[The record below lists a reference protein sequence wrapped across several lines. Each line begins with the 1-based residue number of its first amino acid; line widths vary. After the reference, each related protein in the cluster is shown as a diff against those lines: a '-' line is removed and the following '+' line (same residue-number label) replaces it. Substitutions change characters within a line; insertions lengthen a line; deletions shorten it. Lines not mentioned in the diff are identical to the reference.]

1 MKRVRFHNSD
11 FELSGYTNLHLK
23 NGFDLDAL
31 GIDDGELEELVFEHI
46 LEYVSVKAVED
57 MLAKLCR
64 KVKKGGTVRVVGTD
78 ILEVS
83 KLISS
88 YRMDL
93 QNINKTIFN
102 EQPDSSETK
111 KCVFTVNH
119 IASFFNE
126 LLKFKVLKQRINGV
140 EFLVEAERQ

>member
-1 MKRVRFHNSD
+1 MKRIRIHNSD
-11 FELSGYTNLHLK
+11 FELSGYTNLHLL

-31 GIDDGELEELVFEHI
+31 GVDDGELEELIFEHV
-46 LEYVSVKAVED
+46 LEHVSVKVVED

-83 KLISS
+83 KMISS

-93 QNINKTIFN
+93 QNINKVIFG
-102 EQPDSSETK
+102 EQQTNDETK
-111 KCVFTVNH
+111 KCIFTVNH
-119 IASFFNE
+119 IASFFTE
-126 LLKFKVLKQRINGV
+126 LLNFKVLKQRINGI